1 MGSGSAEI
9 CLGEVFRAAHYDE
22 HQRRR
27 SEPRLPV
34 LIRLGTCGSVDPQIP
49 LGTPIVSTASIG
61 CEPAGLAWAHS
72 LPAYDAEV
80 GELVRKV
87 RGALLAELPEF
98 HPYRAGMTLYGTASH
113 PTLLAATRSVSGA
126 AGESLRFGATY
137 CAGSGFFEAQG
148 RPSNAPLAFSSLAR
162 ALRTAG
168 ITNIEMESG
177 PILRLAHEWGAR
189 ALVIAV
195 AVADRERN
203 VFADATAYERGT
215 RDAVRTAIEILG
227 A

>member
-1 MGSGSAEI
+1 MTLSFLSTLA
-9 CLGEVFRAAHYDE
+9 LGG
-22 HQRRR
+22 QPRRR
-27 SEPRLPV
+27 SETRLPV
-34 LIRLGTCGSVDPQIP
+34 L
-49 LGTPIVSTASIG
+49 
-61 CEPAGLAWAHS
+61 
-72 LPAYDAEV
+72 
-80 GELVRKV
+80 
-87 RGALLAELPEF
+87 
-98 HPYRAGMTLYGTASH
+98 
-113 PTLLAATRSVSGA
+113 

-195 AVADRERN
+195 TVADREGN